1 MAGQRRLFIHTVH
14 KKHLGDAEMSDE
26 DFVETMGKVFETL
39 TEDQRLRYVIGQF
52 EICPDS
58 GRLHGQLY
66 SEWRKSL
73 RITDIVKVLP
83 SHVVLKSKDSNRTEC
98 KAYATK
104 EASRAVQGL
113 IGEFGE
119 WRPEEVKVVAP
130 KQKELAL
137 DMLVRMGL
145 TPEEIAL
152 QAPEVYFTHYRA
164 IRSLFDARQQGLGL

>member
-1 MAGQRRLFIHTVH
+1 MSGQRRLFIHTVH

-26 DFVETMGKVFETL
+26 TFVDTMGKVFGSL
-39 TEDQRLRYVIGQF
+39 TEDQRLRYVVGQF

-83 SHVVLKSKDSNRTEC
+83 SHVEMKSKNSNRTEC

-104 EASRAVQGL
+104 EASRAKQGL

-130 KQKELAL
+130 KQKEIAL
-137 DMLVRMGL
+137 DMLVRLGL

-152 QAPEVYFTHYRA
+152 QAPEVYFTHYHA
-164 IRSLFDARQQGLGL
+164 IQSLFNAREKALGL

>member
-1 MAGQRRLFIHTVH
+1 MSGQRRLFIHTVH

-26 DFVETMGKVFETL
+26 TFVETMGKVFESL
-39 TEDQRLRYVIGQF
+39 IVDQRLRYCVGQF

-73 RITDIVKVLP
+73 RIADIVKVLP
-83 SHVVLKSKDSNRTEC
+83 SHVELKSKDSNRTEC
-98 KAYATK
+98 KAYCSK
-104 EASRAVQGL
+104 EQTRAKWGL

-130 KQKELAL
+130 KQKEIAL
-137 DMLVRMGL
+137 DMLVRLGL

-152 QAPEVYFTHYRA
+152 QAPEVYFTHYHA
-164 IRSLFDARQQGLGL
+164 IQSLFNAREKALGL